1 MSLAYDEYLAEHIGN
16 VNRGLHWML
25 DNLPLTQEEKSAI
38 ETAMVEFRHDDSKY
52 DTAEY
57 DPYDQYF
64 YGGNQS
70 YAVKLAFD
78 YAWLHHIHHNP
89 HHWQYWVLLED
100 DPETGVVPFKTLQ
113 IPLPYIFEMIADWWT
128 FSWKNNNLFEIFDWY
143 ADHRHKQYIHP
154 ESRMILE
161 NILKKIW
168 NVLVMQETVA
178 GHDVSEIEAQYMR
191 VWAEEEPEAFNYH
204 FISKG
209 EPSDN
214 VSMKESNEPVPGI
227 PSTLPGIGWLGHSGI
242 KGQKWGVRRFQNYDG
257 SLTEAGKERYRKTVF
272 VSGSG
277 KTQSKDSPYYRKEL
291 PKEVKNELNKHM
303 NNHDKIL
310 VGDAPGIDRQVQ
322 DYLNSKNYD
331 DVEIYGPG
339 KQVRYSAN
347 ENWKTTPTD
356 DPDHEVGSKEWL
368 AKKDIAM
375 SNAADEGLA
384 VILDEGAKATRNNI
398 ARMLEDEKD
407 VKVFELSKDGPSKD
421 GMHVINQLFKERRD
435 ILDRKL
441 DDDFDQELVD
451 LIGYEMLDSLGL
463 HDEVENWLGHSGIKG
478 QKWGIRN
485 GPPYPLSVERNSKVR
500 MNYIRD
506 SKWIRTHQVPQ
517 SELERHPIEKLSDL
531 RRLTKNDDIADVRW
545 RVNAMKD
552 NFIGRY
558 YNCQNC
564 AAAFDMIERGYN
576 VCARPKQSGSNV
588 GNIEDLYEGGH
599 LSHCEMDK
607 QLSDYED
614 AYQARRE
621 VGNKLVSE
629 LLSQGSGARGIL
641 VVGQA
646 KDRDMEDT
654 SQCSGFHAINYKV
667 ENESQGFLKGTKP
680 VVKIYDMQSSH
691 DYYHKGTSDY
701 VTVFFDSDPRD
712 IYFMRTDNL
721 EPSDLM
727 TTAVYSQNGIGELD
741 YDKK

>member
-1 MSLAYDEYLAEHIGN
+1 MSLAYDEYLAEHLAN
-16 VNRGLHWML
+16 VDKGLHWML
-25 DNLPLTQEEKSAI
+25 DNLPLTQEEKNAI
-38 ETAMVEFRHDDSKY
+38 GEAVAHTHDISKY
-52 DTAEY
+52 ETYEYTA
-57 DPYDQYF
+57 YDQYF

-100 DPETGVVPFKTLQ
+100 DPETGVPFKALQ
-113 IPLPYIFEMIADWWT
+113 IPLPYIFEMVADWWT
-128 FSWKNNNLFEIFDWY
+128 FSWKNNNLFEIFNWY
-143 ADHRHKQYIHP
+143 ADHRHKQFIHP
-154 ESRMILE
+154 ESRAMLE

-168 NVLVMQETVA
+168 NVLIMQEAVL

-191 VWAEEEPEAFNYH
+191 VWAEQDDAAFNGYT
-204 FISKG
+204 FV
-209 EPSDN
+209 PSEKIPDN
-214 VSMKESNEPVPGI
+214 VTMESSPEPVPNVK
-227 PSTLPGIGWLGHSGI
+227 STLPGIGMN
-242 KGQKWGVRRFQNYDG
+242 GVFGTSYTNRFI
-257 SLTEAGKERYRKTVF
+257 EE
-272 VSGSG
+272 
-277 KTQSKDSPYYRKEL
+277 
-291 PKEVKNELNKHM
+291 M
-303 NNHDKIL
+303 NNIKHS
-310 VGDAPGIDRQVQ
+310 
-322 DYLNSKNYD
+322 NSEPIGKVIGTRETENGLEVT
-331 DVEIYGPG
+331 VE
-339 KQVRYSAN
+339 
-347 ENWKTTPTD
+347 
-356 DPDHEVGSKEWL
+356 
-368 AKKDIAM
+368 
-375 SNAADEGLA
+375 
-384 VILDEGAKATRNNI
+384 
-398 ARMLEDEKD
+398 
-407 VKVFELSKDGPSKD
+407 
-421 GMHVINQLFKERRD
+421 
-435 ILDRKL
+435 
-441 DDDFDQELVD
+441 
-451 LIGYEMLDSLGL
+451 
-463 HDEVENWLGHSGIKG
+463 HSGIKG

-531 RRLTKNDDIADVRW
+531 KRLTKNDDITDVRW

-629 LLSQGSGARGIL
+629 LLSQGTGARGIL

-646 KDRDMEDT
+646 RDRDMENT
-654 SQCSGFHAINYKV
+654 EQCSGFHAINYKV
-667 ENESQGFLKGTKP
+667 ETESQGFLKGSKP